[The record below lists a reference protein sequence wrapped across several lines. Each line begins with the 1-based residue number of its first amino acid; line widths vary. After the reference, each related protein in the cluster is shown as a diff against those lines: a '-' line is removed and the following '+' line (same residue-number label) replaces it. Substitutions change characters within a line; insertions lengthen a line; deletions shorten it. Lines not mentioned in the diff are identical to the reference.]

1 MFSKGSVA
9 SMGLGYQS
17 TVLWTANPVYVEG
30 FMGVSFGI
38 ATTGSGYVVIGDTEN
53 QESKERAV
61 VKSSED

>member
-1 MFSKGSVA
+1 
-9 SMGLGYQS
+9 MGLGYQS